1 MCSCKWF
8 YLSFKQFFRVKKPS
22 YMELVHKKK
31 GAAENTS
38 ENELKLESVNDN
50 EIFHSSSNLDP
61 DLNNSEL

>member
-1 MCSCKWF
+1 
-8 YLSFKQFFRVKKPS
+8 
-22 YMELVHKKK
+22 MELVHKKK
-31 GAAENTS
+31 DAAESTS